1 MYVFRYQRGG
11 TVTRLSFI
19 ESTSMSFDNV
29 CLMLQLIDMATYAR
43 DQQDRPQL
51 DMIFQ
56 RINDLR
62 NRTRQTR
69 ILVDTLSRRRGLG
82 PCSVPG

>member
-1 MYVFRYQRGG
+1 MYVFMYQRGG
-11 TVTRLSFI
+11 TMTRLSII
-19 ESTSMSFDNV
+19 ESTSIPFDDV
-29 CLMLQLIDMATYAR
+29 CLMLQLIDMATSALDR
-43 DQQDRPQL
+43 QDRPQL
-51 DMIFQ
+51 EMIFR
-56 RINDLR
+56 RINELR